1 LVEERTRE
9 LEIAQEELLRRE
21 RLAVLGQLTATVS
34 HELRNPLG
42 TIRSSNFYLQ
52 RKVKEQDSKIIK
64 HLNRIDAQVGICDS
78 IVNDLLEYTR
88 GRHVDAVEA
97 AINPWLDKLLDQILE
112 FEKIKISKHLS
123 RELPTVPYDQEKLR
137 RVIINVVDNAI
148 QAVKAKE
155 QEGRNKVT
163 AYHPEI
169 QVATRAGAALSWNSR
184 IMVSAWTKKLWTVL
198 SNRYLQPELAAR
210 GSGWP
215 MFARL

>member
-1 LVEERTRE
+1 MALAQRDGDGIALVRVLLGMTGLDFTTSVSGAAAALANIGPGLERVGSIENYGWPGNVRE
-9 LEIAQEELLRRE
+9 LE
-21 RLAVLGQLTATVS
+21 
-34 HELRNPLG
+34 N
-42 TIRSSNFYLQ
+42 
-52 RKVKEQDSKIIK
+52 
-64 HLNRIDAQVGICDS
+64 
-78 IVNDLLEYTR
+78 
-88 GRHVDAVEA
+88 AVEA

-169 QVATRAGAALSWNSR
+169 QVATRAGGGAFGAGGASGT
-184 IMVSAWTKKLWTVL
+184 VSFSSGCSFTSACA
-198 SNRYLQPELAAR
+198 AAR
-210 GSGWP
+210 GCVAGWGP
-215 MFARL
+215 WGLGLATACWAWARWTSCGTTTATARSRT